1 MMRGAGGPLLCIGDL
16 LSDVGESD
24 ASPPPQQPETSSS
37 SFVSSSD
44 QSLDLTK
51 LFQENYEQ
59 LNEALDGTDHSWAA
73 LTLKLC
79 SALETANK
87 LVQSTNSNVMS
98 MSEKVGELEGVIK
111 RADSAITAARVVHG
125 FTKQKGRTTYW
136 QSKCQMIHVLSRARL
151 VNSIKGKNVKI
162 LSLRNCGVCC

>member
-51 LFQENYEQ
+51 FFQENYEQ

-111 RADSAITAARVVHG
+111 RADSAITAARVVYG
-125 FTKQKGRTTYW
+125 
-136 QSKCQMIHVLSRARL
+136 
-151 VNSIKGKNVKI
+151 
-162 LSLRNCGVCC
+162 SLNKKEGPLIGNQNAK